1 MIKVTSRTTEGHNCF
16 DKFIKVAGKINN
28 INKSKVLP
36 NYKD

>member
-1 MIKVTSRTTEGHNCF
+1 MIKVTIITTKGHNCF
-16 DKFIKVAGKINN
+16 DKFIKEAGKINN